1 MRISDWSSDV
11 CSSDLGPPARAPRRA
26 PNRGV
31 RRRAGWSSRS
41 AGRSR
46 RRVRL
51 HCGLLGNPAPEL
63 RRGPGPQLTLEQ
75 LGVGIA
81 GQRLI
86 SDQDLAGPLVGRQ
99 FLMAQPLDLVGGE
112 GRVVG
117 EIGRAWSMERVC
129 LYGWIRVVA
138 VSLKKK

>member
-11 CSSDLGPPARAPRRA
+11 CSSDL
-26 PNRGV
+26 
-31 RRRAGWSSRS
+31 GWSSRS

-86 SDQDLAGPLVGRQ
+86 ADQDLAGPLVGRQ
-99 FLMAQPLDLVGGE
+99 FLLAQPLRSDE
-112 GRVVG
+112 HTS
-117 EIGRAWSMERVC
+117 EIQSLLRISYAVFC
-129 LYGWIRVVA
+129 LKN
-138 VSLKKK
+138 KKQKPT